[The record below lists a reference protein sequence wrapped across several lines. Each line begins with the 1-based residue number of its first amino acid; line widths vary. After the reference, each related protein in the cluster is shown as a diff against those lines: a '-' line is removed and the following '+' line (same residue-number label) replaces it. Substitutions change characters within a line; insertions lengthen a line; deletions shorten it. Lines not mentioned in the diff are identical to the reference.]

1 MGKNMFPA
9 VYIYDTTLRD
19 GAQGEG
25 ISLSVSDKIRIAARL
40 DQLGV
45 HYIEGGWPASNPKD
59 LEFFHRMQKHPLKKA
74 KLTAFTSTCRPGQ
87 PAEEDFN
94 LTAVLDAGVT
104 AATIVGKSWDFH
116 VTEALQTTLE
126 ENLRMVRDSVG
137 FLKRKG
143 LEVIFDA
150 EHFFDGFKYNPAYA
164 LEVVRAASEA
174 GADWICLCDTNGG
187 SMPWEVK
194 EIVERVAREVPAPLA
209 IHAHNDGGLA
219 AANTLMAVQA
229 GARQVQGTIN
239 GYGERCGNANL
250 CTVIPNLQLKLN
262 YQCLLPEELKRLTEI
277 SHFVSEIANMPH
289 QSQQPFVGHAAFAHK
304 GGIHV
309 SAVMKNSGTYEHIDP
324 EAVGNKR
331 RILVSELSGIS
342 NLKHKAQEFGLNV
355 SELTEEGRRA
365 VEYIKQLEHQGY
377 QYEGADASLEL
388 LLRRAFTDY
397 RDYFQLEKV
406 KIIVDKRGEEDFT
419 AEAIVKVRVNDLVV
433 HTAAE
438 GNGPVNAMD
447 NALRKALSQLYPCIR
462 EFHLTD
468 YKVRV
473 VDETEGTAARVR
485 VLIET
490 SDASSTWST
499 VGVSENIIEASFQA
513 LVDSFNYALLKRKPE
528 VPVSAGEQRR
538 D

>member
-1 MGKNMFPA
+1 MDAHVFPE

-25 ISLSVSDKIRIAARL
+25 ISFSVSDKIRIAMRL

-59 LEFFHRMQKHPLKKA
+59 LEFFHRMQRHPLQKA
-74 KLTAFTSTCRPGQ
+74 RLTAFTSTCRPGQ

-94 LTAVLDAGVT
+94 LTAVLEAGVEVVT
-104 AATIVGKSWDFH
+104 VVGKSWDFH
-116 VTEALQTTLE
+116 VVEALQTTLE
-126 ENLRMVRDSVG
+126 ENLRMVRDSVA
-137 FLKRKG
+137 FLKEKG

-150 EHFFDGFKYNPAYA
+150 EHFFDGFKHNPAYA
-164 LEVVRAASEA
+164 LEVVRTASEA

-194 EIVERVAREVPAPLA
+194 EVVERVAGEIPTLLA

-219 AANTLMAVQA
+219 VANTLMAVQA

-262 YQCLLPEELKRLTEI
+262 YQCLLPKELRRLTEV

-289 QSQQPFVGHAAFAHK
+289 HSQQPFVGHAAFAHK

-355 SELTEEGRRA
+355 SELTEEGRRV

-397 RDYFQLEKV
+397 KDYFQLEKV
-406 KIIVDKRGEEDFT
+406 KIIVDKRGEEEFT

-438 GNGPVNAMD
+438 GNGPVNALD

-490 SDASSTWST
+490 SDASGTWST

-528 VPVSAGEQRR
+528 VPASSGEQGHS
-538 D
+538 